1 MYKRTASFHGFH
13 MWSCGHMLPMP
24 EMSEQLS
31 EVSCLGACLFIS
43 SLCNNR
49 SFPAVERCQ
58 TDSSG
63 DYSPLFI
70 YSRRTTHAA
79 AVLSSLCC
87 FFIIYMTEA
96 MKDQGPIVLVLFGF
110 KRTYSSVSWRAQSCR
125 QIIPIRWSDL
135 TVESLQGSFGAE
147 DLSHVSLFLMY
158 NTLIIPPPSTF

>member
-79 AVLSSLCC
+79 AVLSSPCC